1 MSSWYEIL
9 EKRNKEIEAL
19 KSQIEELEQNKV
31 SIEQR
36 IKEEETKNS
45 NSSNELTKE
54 IIASKVQSLQNKID
68 NFHFKHKFK
77 IETDYT
83 INKLTLFYYCE
94 DFPPQEISTSGAS
107 MLHELEKWI
116 NFQNEIIPIY
126 KFLEDM
132 DENLIYVRAYSQHN
146 DNYKDSTVTFKY
158 NYENQGFEEIQYLL
172 SFNKLDYSTF
182 DLVAYKKILSNA
194 VKGYLSL
201 DSKGLRACV
210 ITPEAERMFDDRDFD
225 PDEDFNIYLEVI
237 RKNID
242 VTTLK
247 NTIDETT
254 EQILNYTD
262 FKECYY

>member
-1 MSSWYEIL
+1 MSNLYEIVAQ
-9 EKRNKEIEAL
+9 RNKEIEAL
-19 KSQIEELEQNKV
+19 KREIEKLEENKTYFE
-31 SIEQR
+31 SR
-36 IKEEETKNS
+36 IREEEER
-45 NSSNELTKE
+45 NSSNELTRD
-54 IIASKVQSLQNKID
+54 IIANKVQDLQNKID
-68 NFHFKHKFK
+68 NFHFKHKLK
-77 IETDYT
+77 IESDST
-83 INKLTLFYYCE
+83 INKLTLVYYYADCRTK
-94 DFPPQEISTSGAS
+94 EISTSGPL
-107 MLHELEKWI
+107 MLYELEKWI
-116 NFQNEIIPIY
+116 NFQNGIIPIY

-132 DENLIYVRAYSQHN
+132 GENLIYVRAYSQYN
-146 DNYKDSTVTFKY
+146 DNYKDSIVTFKY

-201 DSKGLRACV
+201 DNKGLRACV
-210 ITPEAERMFDDRDFD
+210 ITPEAERKFDDRDFD
-225 PDEDFNIYLEVI
+225 PDEDFNIYLEAI